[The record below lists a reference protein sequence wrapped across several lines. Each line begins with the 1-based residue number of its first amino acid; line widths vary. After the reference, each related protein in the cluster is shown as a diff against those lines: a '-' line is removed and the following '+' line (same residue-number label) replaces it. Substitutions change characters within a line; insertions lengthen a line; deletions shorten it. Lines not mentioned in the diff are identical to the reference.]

1 MGEYAAL
8 VAAGVI
14 RLNTGLRLVAH
25 RARLMTQ
32 RCAQNTSGM
41 LVVRT
46 SALVV
51 SEAMLNVEGC
61 TDLSIACYNGAKDI
75 VVGGP
80 HQQLAALKAN
90 LENTG
95 AKCISVNVPFAY
107 HTAAMDPILDE
118 LTAFAGEFDF
128 KAPKIP
134 VISNVI
140 GKTVMPDN
148 ASVFNGAYFAKHCR
162 QPVRFEEGINDLAE
176 VFGSIG
182 AFVEL
187 GPHPTTLPMLS
198 HLSASTGAISLHSL
212 HRKLTARTSLNASL
226 ARLFTLRGDIAW
238 GKIFRELYPA
248 ARCIEIPGYPLQE
261 TEFWVNYV
269 EESNAKP
276 AVAEA
281 PQACVRFPFLG
292 SWTQKPSSQEPN
304 VSEFETPI
312 GALAEYITGHSVSS
326 FPLCPASVYF
336 ELALSA
342 ATCTLEN
349 SDESFANDVLTLSEV
364 QFTHP
369 LVYDAN
375 VPLVIRTT
383 INLHPRGG
391 KHAGTFTISSFING
405 KERHSHC
412 TGFFQRRL
420 STLASSKLQLHTATV
435 ERGKQALL
443 NPADGVNHETL
454 RTRTLYDLVFPRVV
468 QYSKLYQV
476 IRKMTLDER
485 TGEGFATIQLSDEQ
499 VNKAFVAQP
508 IFVDALLHAAGFL
521 INSQAPNGDAYIC
534 GQVDSTKMLYDIDYS
549 ATYEIYCTTTNAG
562 DGVILADA
570 WAVQTGESKAVVA
583 HMKRMRF
590 TRLRLN
596 SLTKILSRSA
606 GSTFSTASPPMPM
619 SVKFADRPVTPPS
632 TCRPVYRPT
641 TPSTMSS
648 VTVVNNN
655 DLASEVAKLVAET
668 CGVPFADVSLNSN
681 IADLGVDSLIWI
693 ELIAHLKTI
702 VPGAPMEVSEFMLAN
717 TVGDLVSKLSKF
729 DTRSTTD
736 SKPHKVSFADD
747 DKMSR
752 EEMSRVTVSVNDDL
766 SIGTK
771 VKGILGKVL
780 DISPR
785 SLHDEDEL
793 DTLGLDS
800 LGSIEAL
807 HDLQEEFHLSLP
819 QDLFQAHTTIGA
831 VLTYITNARAPRP
844 LSRQSSYSTFSE
856 AEPSAKAVRS
866 MRTLL
871 PIHTSDED
879 VKPLFLVHDGSGLG
893 HCYARIGEVG
903 RSLWGISN
911 PKLLTG
917 DKWDG
922 GIPEMA
928 DHYLDL
934 IRPNIG
940 EKGCILGGT
949 YI

>member
-1 MGEYAAL
+1 
-8 VAAGVI
+8 
-14 RLNTGLRLVAH
+14 
-25 RARLMTQ
+25 MTQ

-41 LVVRT
+41 MVVRT
-46 SALVV
+46 TAQVV
-51 SEAMLNVEGC
+51 SQAIFKLSECSE
-61 TDLSIACYNGAKDI
+61 LSIACYNSAKDV

-80 HQQLAALKAN
+80 HQQLVTLKAN
-90 LENTG
+90 LESTG
-95 AKCISVNVPFAY
+95 TKCISVNVPFAY

-118 LTAFAGEFDF
+118 LTAFASEFDF

-134 VISNVI
+134 VVSNVV
-140 GKTVMPDN
+140 GKTVMPGD
-148 ASVFNGAYFAKHCR
+148 ASVFDGAYFAKHCR
-162 QPVRFEEGINDLAE
+162 QPVRFEEGINDLGE

-187 GPHPTTLPMLS
+187 GPHPTTLPMVA
-198 HLSASTGAISLHSL
+198 HLSSSTGALSLHTL
-212 HRKLTARTSLNASL
+212 HRKFTARTSLSASF
-226 ARLFTLRGDIAW
+226 ARLFTLRGDIVW
-238 GKIFRELYPA
+238 GKVFRELYPTS
-248 ARCIEIPGYPLQE
+248 RCIEIPGYPLQE
-261 TEFWVNYV
+261 TEFWVPYV
-269 EESNAKP
+269 EEAAAKP
-276 AVAEA
+276 AASE
-281 PQACVRFPFLG
+281 PLQACVQFPFLG

-349 SDESFANDVLTLSEV
+349 SDESFSNDVLTLSEV

-369 LVYDAN
+369 LVYDAS

-443 NPADGVNHETL
+443 NPADGVNLETL

-521 INSQAPNGDAYIC
+521 INSQAANGDAYIC

-562 DGVILADA
+562 DGVVLADA
-570 WAVQTGESKAVVA
+570 WAVQTGEAKAVVA

-606 GSTFSTASPPMPM
+606 GSTTRNASPPMPM
-619 SVKFADRPVTPPS
+619 NVKFADRPITPPPS
-632 TCRPVYRPT
+632 GRLVHRPT

-648 VTVVNNN
+648 VTAVNCS
-655 DLASEVAKLVAET
+655 DLASEVTKFVAET
-668 CGVPFADVSLNSN
+668 CGVPVGNVSLNSN

-693 ELIAHLKTI
+693 ELIGHLKTI
-702 VPGAPMEVSEFMLAN
+702 VPGAPLEVSDLMLSN
-717 TVGDLVSKLSKF
+717 TVGDLVTRLSKF
-729 DTRSTTD
+729 DIRSSPG
-736 SKPHKVSFADD
+736 SKSLKVSFADD
-747 DKMSR
+747 EKLSR
-752 EEMSRVTVSVNDDL
+752 SEVSRVTVSVHDDL
-766 SIGTK
+766 SIGNK
-771 VKGILGKVL
+771 VKSALGKVL
-780 DISPR
+780 DMDPR
-785 SLHDEDEL
+785 ALRDEDEL
-793 DTLGLDS
+793 DALGLDS

-856 AEPSAKAVRS
+856 AEPAMKAVRS

-871 PIHTSDED
+871 PIHSSSDD

-911 PKLLTG
+911 PKLLSG
-917 DKWDG
+917 DKWEG

-928 DHYLDL
+928 AHYLDL
-934 IRPNIG
+934 IKPNIG
-940 EKGCILGGT
+940 EKGCILGGE
-949 YI
+949 